1 MMVSLKTLLEKL
13 GKDATAGDYVK
24 DFKKSDAPKSLI
36 KYYSQIVQK

>member
-24 DFKKSDAPKSLI
+24 DFKKSGGRFIIPLPKI
-36 KYYSQIVQK
+36 QII